1 MLLLGIFAAVIGGA
15 AAASGGGALG
25 LGVGGAAFVIILVAL
40 FFIFAQRTS
49 AATPSVASDE
59 EGPHSDA
66 EMPDIL
72 AIEVSELGRIR
83 GIRGRRDLIPRL
95 KPGQIAED
103 VLVDQAGQS
112 FVHGM
117 TTTVSGAKV
126 SIIRGQRSNGE
137 VVLVLPALELADAS
151 TQKLQERTNFFAGL
165 GHDLKSPLN
174 AVIGFSE
181 IMDAEIKGPMPEG
194 YREYPGLIR
203 ESADTLLRFV
213 EDMLGFAKSE
223 AGTYEIDKAP
233 MDIAASGET
242 VFRQSKAVAE
252 RAGVTL
258 VFDGTGEVLAV
269 ADARAVQ
276 RIWDNLVSNAIKYSS
291 RDGRVEMS
299 ARVEG
304 ADAIICVTDH
314 GAGMSAE
321 DLALVATPFE
331 QGANARGRAGTG
343 LGLAMVKKLVEMHGG
358 VVAIKTV
365 LGEGTQVKVIL
376 PTGIM
381 GMEKAAE

>member
-25 LGVGGAAFVIILVAL
+25 FGVGGAAFVIILLAL
-40 FFIFAQRTS
+40 FFIFAQRTN
-49 AATPSVASDE
+49 ATAPMVASDE
-59 EGPHSDA
+59 EGSRLDT
-66 EMPDIL
+66 EMPDIM

-83 GIRGRRDLIPRL
+83 GIRGRRDLIPHL

-103 VLVDQAGQS
+103 VLVDQAGRS

-117 TTTVSGAKV
+117 TTRVAGREVSV
-126 SIIRGQRSNGE
+126 IRGRRASGE
-137 VVLVLPALELADAS
+137 VIFILPALEMLDIS
-151 TQKLQERTNFFAGL
+151 KQKLRERTNFFAGL

-223 AGTYEIDKAP
+223 AGTYEIDKAT

-258 VFDGTGEVLAV
+258 VFNGTGEVLAV

-276 RIWDNLVSNAIKYSS
+276 RIWDNLVSNAIKYS
-291 RDGRVEMS
+291 RKGGRVEMC
-299 ARVEG
+299 ARSEK
-304 ADAIICVTDH
+304 ANAIISVTDH

-358 VVAIKTV
+358 SVAIKTA
-365 LGEGTQVKVIL
+365 LGEGTQVTVIL
-376 PTGIM
+376 PTGIIAM
-381 GMEKAAE
+381 KKAAE